1 MLHVICIWD
10 RILVFYLTLQLLK
23 TSHLYQCCLK
33 LGTKVEV
40 VQREPFPSAK
50 LQGKNYWGLLP
61 SSTLDFFC
69 CNYNYYL
76 FFFFFGKNFN
86 LWCRLLMIALYHQTK
101 TPISFWCKWLLN
113 LRSLIQLSETLPV
126 ELTGTHNY
134 YLLITK
140 AVILYTIIMAP
151 KSEVFPL
158 SYHLV
163 IIL

>member
-10 RILVFYLTLQLLK
+10 WILVFYLTLQLLK

-40 VQREPFPSAK
+40 SRENHSHPQNYKERIIEGCFPRALWTFSVAK
-50 LQGKNYWGLLP
+50 
-61 SSTLDFFC
+61 TTII
-69 CNYNYYL
+69 
-76 FFFFFGKNFN
+76 FFFWKNFN
-86 LWCRLLMIALYHQTK
+86 LWRRLLMIVLYHQTK
-101 TPISFWCKWLLN
+101 TLISFWCKWLLN
-113 LRSLIQLSETLPV
+113 PRSFIQLSETLPV

-163 IIL
+163 IVL